1 MKKIL
6 FISLLLSVFSLY
18 GQENS
23 TKSTGVQNHI
33 DSLQDFANMIDSL
46 DKVVRETTLRIEDDL
61 KRIEDDLKSQQIKK
75 IAGIPFGMPLSEA
88 RSILINKFGEP
99 VFCPEQKNVL
109 SFKNVKYS
117 GIDFGSVNFLF
128 QSDGY
133 QSYFNCCVFCIDG
146 KTKKEAE
153 ENQKMLSDILSKKY
167 KIYSGGIQQGGGISP
182 LWDGTFANLRD
193 EHYIGFH
200 TDIIEYS
207 AELANSIGVRY
218 GTRLIYGPF
227 NYVNEEF

>member
-1 MKKIL
+1 MATAKKLPSGAYRCLIY
-6 FISLLLSVFSLY
+6 I
-18 GQENS
+18 GDENGKRKY
-23 TKSTGVQNHI
+23 KSFT
-33 DSLQDFANMIDSL
+33 A
-46 DKVVRETTLRIEDDL
+46 
-61 KRIEDDLKSQQIKK
+61 
-75 IAGIPFGMPLSEA
+75 
-88 RSILINKFGEP
+88 
-99 VFCPEQKNVL
+99 
-109 SFKNVKYS
+109 
-117 GIDFGSVNFLF
+117 
-128 QSDGY
+128 
-133 QSYFNCCVFCIDG
+133 

-167 KIYSGGIQQGGGISP
+167 KIYSGGTQQGGGISP

>member
-46 DKVVRETTLRIEDDL
+46 DKVVRETTL
-61 KRIEDDLKSQQIKK
+61 RIEDDLKSQQIKK

-133 QSYFNCCVFCIDG
+133 QSYFNCSVFCIDS

-167 KIYSGGIQQGGGISP
+167 KIYSGGTQQGGGISP

>member
-75 IAGIPFGMPLSEA
+75 NCRHSIWYAFI
-88 RSILINKFGEP
+88 RS
-99 VFCPEQKNVL
+99 
-109 SFKNVKYS
+109 S
-117 GIDFGSVNFLF
+117 
-128 QSDGY
+128 
-133 QSYFNCCVFCIDG
+133 
-146 KTKKEAE
+146 
-153 ENQKMLSDILSKKY
+153 
-167 KIYSGGIQQGGGISP
+167 
-182 LWDGTFANLRD
+182 
-193 EHYIGFH
+193 
-200 TDIIEYS
+200 
-207 AELANSIGVRY
+207 
-218 GTRLIYGPF
+218 
-227 NYVNEEF
+227 

>member
-61 KRIEDDLKSQQIKK
+61 KSQQIKK

-117 GIDFGSVNFLF
+117 GIEFGSVNFLF
-128 QSDGY
+128 QSNGN
-133 QSYFNCCVFCIDG
+133 QSYF
-146 KTKKEAE
+146 K
-153 ENQKMLSDILSKKY
+153 
-167 KIYSGGIQQGGGISP
+167 
-182 LWDGTFANLRD
+182 
-193 EHYIGFH
+193 
-200 TDIIEYS
+200 
-207 AELANSIGVRY
+207 
-218 GTRLIYGPF
+218 
-227 NYVNEEF
+227 